1 MRYISLPC
9 STKSSSWPGNTV
21 LRLRTEFVLRLILSV
36 IASRKGVTSF
46 VRWVF
51 ADMAQKAAWVDTIT
65 EEIFM
70 HRQSLQRRKIPIPPV
85 LTDAEWESLNVPTLF
100 LVGEHEMIYSA
111 QKAVQRLKRTAPHV
125 RSEII
130 LGAGHDLTF
139 VQAAMVNQ
147 RILKVPQAGA
157 CPVGYVWSVH
167 SLKNESRRGHRSNI
181 PQKGDASR

>member
-1 MRYISLPC
+1 MLNKVVLLARQHCSETEDRIRPAPDPFRNRQPQGGAVIRSLGLC
-9 STKSSSWPGNTV
+9 GHG
-21 LRLRTEFVLRLILSV
+21 TEGRM
-36 IASRKGVTSF
+36 G
-46 VRWVF
+46 WH
-51 ADMAQKAAWVDTIT
+51 TIT